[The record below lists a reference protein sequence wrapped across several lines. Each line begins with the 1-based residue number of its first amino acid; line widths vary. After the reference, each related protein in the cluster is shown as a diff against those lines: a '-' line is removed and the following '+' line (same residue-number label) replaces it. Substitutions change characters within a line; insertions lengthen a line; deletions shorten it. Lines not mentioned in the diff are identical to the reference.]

1 MKDNRYIDL
10 AAVKRIPIT
19 RILSRLGIE
28 PAARKASTWFYHSP
42 WREDRNASLA
52 IRLET
57 NTWKDF
63 GEDGSGTSNI
73 DLLIRMGLAGDW
85 RSAARWILDHE
96 GAGSVAETS
105 GIAMSRPAKHPA
117 MKKLSFP
124 NGFRVTEL
132 MSESLLKYAES
143 RGIPRDVLR
152 KYCFEI
158 TYRSEAGC
166 QYTVIGFKNGEGGY
180 AARNLT
186 QKCNLGPGSFTHI
199 ADGHNLVVNVFEG
212 FFDFLSFK
220 VLYPERTGE
229 YVIENST
236 SNTGNVI
243 ERLKAGKYSVVNCFL
258 DADDSG
264 RKAFDKIRL
273 ALPETEVVD
282 HSTTY
287 GYGNKDLNDWLVN
300 SSNLKKIKI

>member
-1 MKDNRYIDL
+1 M
-10 AAVKRIPIT
+10 
-19 RILSRLGIE
+19 
-28 PAARKASTWFYHSP
+28 
-42 WREDRNASLA
+42 
-52 IRLET
+52 
-57 NTWKDF
+57 
-63 GEDGSGTSNI
+63 
-73 DLLIRMGLAGDW
+73 
-85 RSAARWILDHE
+85 
-96 GAGSVAETS
+96 
-105 GIAMSRPAKHPA
+105 
-117 MKKLSFP
+117 
-124 NGFRVTEL
+124 
-132 MSESLLKYAES
+132 
-143 RGIPRDVLR
+143 
-152 KYCFEI
+152 
-158 TYRSEAGC
+158 
-166 QYTVIGFKNGEGGY
+166 
-180 AARNLT
+180 
-186 QKCNLGPGSFTHI
+186 
-199 ADGHNLVVNVFEG
+199 FEG